1 MSHQSYSRHLPAPC
15 IISTGIIVNK
25 SDMKRLLQDLAW
37 VKYSHFLD
45 GEQKT
50 EGKGWIVEIFDDEQQ
65 ATLVVNQSLY
75 LNLHSFDYLHLKV
88 SDDGKT
94 YFELVQDNRVLRLDT
109 AENPQQAHP
118 FESKVVPDG
127 TLEEMVTQ
135 VLSARWDVQMDDDE
149 HFHF

>member
-1 MSHQSYSRHLPAPC
+1 MSHQYRSNYLPAPC
-15 IISTGIIVNK
+15 IISSGIIVSK

-37 VKYSHFLD
+37 VHYSHFLD

-50 EGKGWIVEIFDDEQQ
+50 SGEGWVVEIFDDQKQ

-75 LNLHSFDYLHLKV
+75 LNLHSFDYLHLKEAEN
-88 SDDGKT
+88 GKT
-94 YFELVQDNRVLRLDT
+94 YFELVQDNRVLRLDMV
-109 AENPQQAHP
+109 EQPDSGPQVAAKTMP
-118 FESKVVPDG
+118 EG

-149 HFHF
+149 HFSF